1 MALNWVMS
9 RGQNL
14 HIKLYE
20 HLNFKRNFITLEGPC
35 LNGEAKSV
43 QMPTAK

>member
-1 MALNWVMS
+1 MALKWVMS

-14 HIKLYE
+14 HIKVYE
-20 HLNFKRNFITLEGPC
+20 HLNFKRNVIMLEGPC

-43 QMPTAK
+43 QMLTAK